1 MKRNAGLLA
10 AAVVLCAVMAP
21 AAPAAA
27 ALTGGAPAPAPGTA
41 VASSGGSATPRAIS
55 QVRKPVVRSLSFP
68 ATALPGSPPPVSF
81 EVTEAG
87 VATVNVTAT
96 IRNLQ
101 SGRAG
106 SVAALGWVHTGRV
119 IRVGWPHGAR
129 LGAGTYSVTLSVRD
143 HQGERAGSAAA
154 AGTRHLTVGAP
165 AAAPQAPAVPAP
177 QDTAPA
183 PGAASPAQTVAD
195 GAVFPVAGPHNFG
208 GPEDRYGA
216 PRGNH
221 IHEGQDV
228 LTAEG
233 TPVLAPLGGT
243 ITWTSYQAEGAGYYA
258 VEHTSVGLDFMF
270 AHCMA
275 GSLAVSAGEVVGA
288 GALLCHAGQTGDAT
302 APHLHLEIW
311 VGGWQAPGG
320 HSIDPLPYLEAW
332 ER

>member
-1 MKRNAGLLA
+1 MALGAMPAGA
-10 AAVVLCAVMAP
+10 AQAAPVLTGGA
-21 AAPAAA
+21 AAPAA
-27 ALTGGAPAPAPGTA
+27 GTA
-41 VASSGGSATPRAIS
+41 VESSGGSATPKAPSTRAPS
-55 QVRKPVVRSLSFP
+55 VASLSFP
-68 ATALPGSPPPVSF
+68 ATALPGAPPTVSF

-106 SVAALGWVHTGRV
+106 AVAALGWVHTGRL
-119 IRVGWPHGAR
+119 IRVGWPRGSK
-129 LGAGTYSVTLSVRD
+129 LTAGTYSVSLSVRD
-143 HQGERAGSAAA
+143 HQGRRAGSAAA
-154 AGTRHLTVGAP
+154 AGARHLTVS
-165 AAAPQAPAVPAP
+165 VPASQP
-177 QDTAPA
+177 APSPVATAPA
-183 PGAASPAQTVAD
+183 PVAGVATPAQTVAD

-243 ITWTSYQAEGAGYYA
+243 VTWTSYQAEGAGYYA

-275 GSLAVSAGEVVGA
+275 GSLAVSAGETVAA
-288 GALLCHAGQTGDAT
+288 GTLLCHAGQTGDAT

-320 HSIDPLPYLEAW
+320 HTIDPLPYLQAW

>member
-1 MKRNAGLLA
+1 MKRNAALLA
-10 AAVVLCAVMAP
+10 AAVALCAVPVSGAR
-21 AAPAAA
+21 ASA
-27 ALTGGAPAPAPGTA
+27 ALTGGAAAPAEGTS
-41 VASSGGSATPRAIS
+41 VASSGESAPPKALAPRA
-55 QVRKPVVRSLSFP
+55 PVVSSLSFP
-68 ATALPGSPPPVSF
+68 ATALPGAPPPVSF
-81 EVTEAG
+81 EVREAG

-119 IRVGWPHGAR
+119 IRVGWPRGAR
-129 LGAGTYSVTLSVRD
+129 LAAGTYSVSLSVRD
-143 HQGERAGSAAA
+143 HQGRRAGSAAA
-154 AGTRHLTVGAP
+154 AGARHLTLSAPASQPTPSP
-165 AAAPQAPAVPAP
+165 AAA
-177 QDTAPA
+177 APA
-183 PGAASPAQTVAD
+183 PVAGVPSPAQTVAD

-208 GPEDRYGA
+208 GPENRYGA

-233 TPVLAPLGGT
+233 TPVVAPLGGT

-275 GSLAVSAGEVVGA
+275 GSLAVSAGAAVGV